1 MAALGEGDGSAP
13 VRFAWFDGACEPVNP
28 GGLGTYGF
36 VVRQGERLLVRQS
49 GVVPDIAGTPM
60 TGNVA
65 EYVALLL
72 LLEWLAAHPGGATRI
87 EGDSKLIVM
96 QVRGEWAANVPVL
109 RMLRDKCRALL
120 PASARLVHIGREKNG
135 EADALT
141 HLAYVEAF
149 EKDPRLVGRYD
160 AFLAS
165 PHQVEQCRKAG
176 VPVYAYM
183 GASEAERLLRKARE
197 AAGSAKR

>member
-1 MAALGEGDGSAP
+1 MAALGEGDGSAAE
-13 VRFAWFDGACEPVNP
+13 RFAWFDGACEPVNP

-36 VVRQGERLLVRQS
+36 VVRKGDKLVVRKQ
-49 GVVPDIAGTPM
+49 GVVPDVAGLPM
-60 TGNVA
+60 TGNIA
-65 EYVALLL
+65 EYVALHL
-72 LLEWLAAHPGGATRI
+72 LLEWLADNPGGSVRI

-96 QVRGEWAANVPVL
+96 QVRGEWDANVPVL

-120 PASARLVHIGREKNG
+120 RPQDRLVHIGREKNA

-149 EKDPRLVGRYD
+149 EADARLRTKYES
-160 AFLAS
+160 FLAS
-165 PHQVEQCRKAG
+165 EHQVERCRKAG

-183 GASEAERLLRKARE
+183 GASEADRLLRKAKDK
-197 AAGSAKR
+197 AANM